1 MEDISSSFSG
11 IWVDDKSGVN
21 LILNLL
27 SFTTFGTT
35 TSISPWGSLFGLTVL
50 TVPLMS
56 VGMHWNRNQVELCD
70 LKTRLF
76 WYTEKCS
83 HFFHYFFPSMF
94 SLLFFRNPHFT
105 GWNSGIY
112 PLCLNF
118 DIFHAGKVLRLSY
131 RSLTLSSATSALFLS
146 PTHWCFQMRSSIFL
160 IFKNE
165 SSPLTTPLHN
175 VHVNATA
182 SQILLKTQTRME
194 IVFPLFPESSL
205 CMLEESVHFIHF
217 DPSFLWCCPPNILR
231 SCECCYS
238 FTNKGSSWLRSAR
251 GTSFLCN
258 FMWAPSPTSC
268 FLG

>member
-118 DIFHAGKVLRLSY
+118 DIFQPYLFACWEG
-131 RSLTLSSATSALFLS
+131 SSAVLQITNFIIGHVCFISQPHSLMFSNAIKHISHFQEWVFSSDYSFAQRTRQCHSLSNPPKDTNQDGNSFPSLLWIISVYARGECSLYPLWSFLFVMLS
-146 PTHWCFQMRSSIFL
+146 PKHLEILWMLLL
-160 IFKNE
+160 IHK
-165 SSPLTTPLHN
+165 
-175 VHVNATA
+175 
-182 SQILLKTQTRME
+182 
-194 IVFPLFPESSL
+194 
-205 CMLEESVHFIHF
+205 
-217 DPSFLWCCPPNILR
+217 
-231 SCECCYS
+231 
-238 FTNKGSSWLRSAR
+238 
-251 GTSFLCN
+251 
-258 FMWAPSPTSC
+258 
-268 FLG
+268 